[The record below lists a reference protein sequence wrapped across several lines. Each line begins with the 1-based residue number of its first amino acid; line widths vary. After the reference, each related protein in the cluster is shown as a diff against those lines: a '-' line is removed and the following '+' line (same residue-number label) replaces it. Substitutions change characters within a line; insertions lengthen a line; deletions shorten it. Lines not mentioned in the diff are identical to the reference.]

1 MRLTCRARSTSL
13 LGLACALALTAC
25 RADPSAFEL
34 RFADGA
40 LRARAATVEVTISEG
55 TCSSPGPVVYGP
67 EVFAVDAEGMRPA
80 ALPRTPH
87 AFRARALDASC
98 TVFAET
104 CVDVDLGAQGSAPVI
119 LTLTAGAEQLACEAT
134 SCRAGVCEAAL
145 DAGGGADPD
154 AGVTD
159 AMGIDA
165 FGLDGGPP
173 DAALL
178 DAVTS
183 DAVTLDVGT
192 DAGHVCAGAGVFFC
206 EDFED
211 PTLPQW
217 TPVGAGGVLLS
228 AMGEVRAG
236 ADGARAL
243 FASAGAGEQRVLRTT
258 VAIPV
263 PAGPIYV
270 RFWERF
276 GGAVATETNHKLFYL
291 ELGEPDAAP
300 RYFFG
305 ASNSATRGD
314 GVFLAYTDGTTTSST
329 GVDQA
334 LPPSTWVCVS
344 MTLPLGGENTFVLD
358 GSSEHGPPDPL
369 LARSAA
375 STAQVV
381 VGIDNRMGEAMSA
394 YLDDLEIGSMPLP
407 CP

>member
-104 CVDVDLGAQGSAPVI
+104 CVDVDLAAQGSAPVI
-119 LTLTAGAEQLACEAT
+119 LTLSASVEEPACDAA
-134 SCRAGVCEAAL
+134 SCRAGVCVAAR
-145 DAGGGADPD
+145 DAGAGRDGGPIDAAQPD
-154 AGVTD
+154 AG
-159 AMGIDA
+159 A
-165 FGLDGGPP
+165 
-173 DAALL
+173 
-178 DAVTS
+178 
-183 DAVTLDVGT
+183 
-192 DAGHVCAGAGVFFC
+192 DAGHVCADGVIFC

>member
-1 MRLTCRARSTSL
+1 MRLTRRARSTSL
-13 LGLACALALTAC
+13 LGLASALVLTAC

-87 AFRARALDASC
+87 AFRSRALDASC

-104 CVDVDLGAQGSAPVI
+104 CVDVDLAAQGSAPVI
-119 LTLTAGAEQLACEAT
+119 LTLSAGAEQLACEAT

-145 DAGGGADPD
+145 DVGGGADPD

-217 TPVGAGGVLLS
+217 TAIGSGGALLS
-228 AMGEVRAG
+228 ATGELPPGTAG
-236 ADGARAL
+236 THAL
-243 FASAGAGEQRVLRTT
+243 FASAGAGAERVLRTSTPIPLPAAT
-258 VAIPV
+258 VH
-263 PAGPIYV
+263 V
-270 RFWERF
+270 RFWTRF
-276 GGAVATETNHKLFYL
+276 GGVPSTDTNQKVFYL
-291 ELGEPDAAP
+291 ELGGPDAEP
-300 RYFFG
+300 YYFMGFDGRSGG
-305 ASNSATRGD
+305 A
-314 GVFLAYTDGTTTSST
+314 VFLALTDEGVTASTGNTTS
-329 GVDQA
+329 
-334 LPPSTWVCVS
+334 LPVMGWACVA
-344 MTLPLGGENTFVLD
+344 MTLPLDGRNLLGLD
-358 GSSEHGPPDPL
+358 SETYGPPATPL
-369 LARSAA
+369 PRPGVA
-375 STAQVV
+375 TANLV
-381 VGIDNRMGEAMSA
+381 VGIDSRMGEAMSA
-394 YLDDLEIGSMPLP
+394 YLDDLEVGSMPLP